1 MKRLKGNLI
10 KTKKLKKELLQDIV
24 VALIVI
30 AIIGGML
37 VYAHYDII
45 SIVEN

>member
-10 KTKKLKKELLQDIV
+10 KTKKLKKELLQDMV

-37 VYAHYDII
+37 VYAHYDIK

>member
-30 AIIGGML
+30 AIIGCML
-37 VYAHYDII
+37 VYAHYDIK

>member
-10 KTKKLKKELLQDIV
+10 KTKKSKKELLQDIV

-37 VYAHYDII
+37 VYAHYDIKN
-45 SIVEN
+45 IVEN

>member
-1 MKRLKGNLI
+1 MKKLKSNLI
-10 KTKKLKKELLQDIV
+10 KTKKSRKELLQDRV
-24 VALIVI
+24 VALVVI

-37 VYAHYDII
+37 VYAHYDIK

>member
-10 KTKKLKKELLQDIV
+10 KTKKAKKELLQDIV
-24 VALIVI
+24 VALVVI
-30 AIIGGML
+30 AVIGSML
-37 VYAHYDII
+37 VYAHYDIK

>member
-24 VALIVI
+24 VALVVI
-30 AIIGGML
+30 TIIGGML
-37 VYAHYDII
+37 VYAHYDIK